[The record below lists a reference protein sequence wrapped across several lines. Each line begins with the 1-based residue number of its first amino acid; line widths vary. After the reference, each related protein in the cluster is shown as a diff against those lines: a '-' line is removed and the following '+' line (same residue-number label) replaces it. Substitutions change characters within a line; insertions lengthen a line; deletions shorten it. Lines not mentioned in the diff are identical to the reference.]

1 MTTSA
6 DRQEQIRRAAATVIA
21 RNGFHT
27 STVDLIASQ
36 AGVAVGT
43 IYNYF
48 ADKTDILRQIFAAE
62 QARRRV
68 MFATISALDLPAVDK
83 ILRGIGE
90 HLASIAEDDSAARI
104 LLQESAMPQIT
115 GVMPP
120 VRGGALAEFIGV
132 AAAQGVAQ
140 GQITCDASSLAVVL
154 TGAVMGLVEAHV
166 RATPGSD
173 RSAVATSDACCL
185 PPILATGLAEIER
198 LLRYGCCRTQ
208 AHQEQE
214 ETK

>member
-1 MTTSA
+1 VTTSA

-21 RNGFHT
+21 RNGFHA

-48 ADKTDILRQIFAAE
+48 ADKTDILRQIFATE
-62 QARRRV
+62 QTRRRV

-115 GVMPP
+115 GLTPP
-120 VRGGALAEFIGV
+120 VRGGALAEFIGLT
-132 AAAQGVAQ
+132 AAQGVAE
-140 GQITCDASSLAVVL
+140 GQVACDPPALAVVL
-154 TGAVMGLVEAHV
+154 TGAVMGLVEAHI
-166 RATPGSD
+166 RSTPGRDQAEIGASD
-173 RSAVATSDACCL
+173 GSCL
-185 PPILATGLAEIER
+185 PPALATGLVEIER
-198 LLRYGCCRTQ
+198 LLRHGCCRTQ

-214 ETK
+214 ESR